1 MDMIQNPVYIYP
13 QAARKKLKLAQ
24 NEGRNVYIY
33 AMVGYGKSA
42 LVEHFLEKRKYIR
55 LDVENSLIDDFEIPE
70 RKTEKRRVVV
80 VENLQFVENAE
91 IKEKIHQLVMRK
103 DLWVILVSRAECPPW
118 LMDLN
123 YGQDAFM
130 LIDEKDLTL
139 SKKEMRWSSI
149 FVTFTLKKIIDWN
162 ISFQTVSCIHLMN
175 VDVYDC
181 NSHIHNPTCFHLTH
195 DLFQNDSV
203 V

>member
-1 MDMIQNPVYIYP
+1 MNTLNTPIYIYP
-13 QAARKKLKLAQ
+13 KAAKKKLRLAQ
-24 NEGRNVYIY
+24 NEGRNVYIF

-55 LDVENSLIDDFEIPE
+55 LDVENSLIDDYEIS
-70 RKTEKRRVVV
+70 EKDIEKKRVVV

-123 YGQDAFM
+123 FGQDAFM

-139 SKKEMRWSSI
+139 SKKEMA
-149 FVTFTLKKIIDWN
+149 D
-162 ISFQTVSCIHLMN
+162 
-175 VDVYDC
+175 Y
-181 NSHIHNPTCFHLTH
+181 
-195 DLFQNDSV
+195 
-203 V
+203 